1 MDVVV
6 TATITIIATT
16 VKEPDQFESMD
27 TAERRHVSSGLKTF
41 PARSGRYP
49 DDVFL
54 RATGVRLGIYECA
67 PEYDAKGRLHT
78 FAIDRQTLAKVLP
91 DLVAAV
97 EANAETTARAIVA
110 ECGGTSDVAKVK
122 AALEA
127 NTWPEGEDPAEEA
140 AAFAHHLL
148 VYARIAVRSGA
159 GICWEFRGEFPN
171 QR

>member
-1 MDVVV
+1 M

-16 VKEPDQFESMD
+16 VEDPDQFESMD
-27 TAERRHVSSGLKTF
+27 LDERRHISAGWKTF

-54 RATGVRLGIYECA
+54 RAAKVRLGIYEGK
-67 PEYDAKGRLHT
+67 PERDSAGRLHS
-78 FAIDRQTLAKVLP
+78 FAIDWRHLEKVIP

-97 EANAETTARAIVA
+97 EGNPEATARALVA
-110 ECGGTSDVAKVK
+110 ECGGTSDVANVT
-122 AALEA
+122 AALQA
-127 NTWPEGEDPAEEA
+127 DTWPEGSDPAVEA

-148 VYARIAVRSGA
+148 KYARIAINSGN
-159 GICWEFRGEFPN
+159 GICWEFRGEFPL

>member
-1 MDVVV
+1 M

-16 VKEPDQFESMD
+16 VEEPDQFEAMD
-27 TAERRHVSSGLKTF
+27 TDERRYISAGLKTF

-54 RATGVRLGIYECA
+54 QATGVYLGIYEGA

-78 FAIDRQTLAKVLP
+78 CMIDRQTLAKVLP

-97 EANAETTARAIVA
+97 EGDPVATARALVA
-110 ECGGTSDVAKVK
+110 ECGGTSDLARVAS
-122 AALEA
+122 ALQA
-127 NTWPEGEDPAEEA
+127 DTWPEGEDPAEEA

-148 VYARIAVRSGA
+148 AYARIAVGSGQ
-159 GICWEFRGEFPN
+159 GLCWELRGEFPQ